1 MENSC
6 AGGWRILVVEDE
18 PGICEVCR
26 RTLIPEGYQVDTA
39 VNGVA
44 AQDMLLEKDY
54 DLFIIDIRTPVMNG
68 RQLYGYIKNTHPELM
83 DKIIFTTGDVISN
96 DIQSFLNQNS
106 KPFLLKPFTPDELKL
121 IVRETLKSIGK

>member
-1 MENSC
+1 MESSS
-6 AGGWRILVVEDE
+6 AGVWRILVVEDE

-44 AQDMLLEKDY
+44 AQNMLLEKDY

-68 RQLYGYIKNTHPELM
+68 RQLYGYINNTHPKLI
-83 DKIIFTTGDVISN
+83 DRIIFTTGDVISN
-96 DIQSFLNQNS
+96 DIQSFINQNS
-106 KPFLLKPFTPDELKL
+106 RPFLLKPFTPDELKAL
-121 IVRETLKSIGK
+121 VRETLKRIEK